1 MVSATDGIYRKAVQT
16 ITEYQ
21 MIAQRELVLVGV
33 SGGADSICL
42 LDMLREY
49 QLEYPFSMIVV
60 HVEHGIRG
68 SESLEDARFVEQLCE
83 NWKIPCRVERVDVNT
98 LAKQEGLSVEEA
110 GRKARYEIFEH
121 YRAEWNA
128 DKIAV
133 AHNQNDQ
140 AETVL
145 LNLARGSGLRGVGG
159 ILPVRDKIIR
169 PLLFLSRAEIE
180 NWLAKRN
187 LLYRTDYTNLKTDYT
202 RNKLRLQILPE
213 LEREINSEAVK
224 HIAEAAAQLQKAEK
238 YLSDQAQRL
247 HENCVKI
254 TDCGTQVSLPE
265 FCGAE
270 DVLQEYVLR
279 QCIRELFP
287 DVGLKDYTAGHIGKL
302 KQLAKMPCGK
312 RINLPGIEAVRQREQ
327 LLLKKALPRKDV
339 SKQSHTEKDD
349 LKICPLPGDGNYKL
363 HGGCFHVEYMERPEN
378 MQSFPEKKYTKWLAY
393 DTIKNN
399 VCLRTRK
406 TGDYLI
412 INTAGG
418 RKSLNDYLI
427 DRKIPR
433 EERDSVLLVAQE
445 SHILWVVGERI
456 SEAAKVTEKT
466 ERLLKIQMM
475 EDEA

>member
-1 MVSATDGIYRKAVQT
+1 MVRDGIYRKAVRT
-16 ITEYQ
+16 ITEYE
-21 MIAQRELVLVGV
+21 MIARGERVIVGV

-49 QLEYPFSMIVV
+49 RLEYPFSIIVV

-83 NWKIPCRVERVDVNT
+83 NWQIPCRVERVDVNA
-98 LAKQEGLSVEEA
+98 LAKQEGLSLEEA
-110 GRKARYEIFEH
+110 GRKTRYEIFER
-121 YRAEWNA
+121 YRAEYNA

-145 LNLARGSGLRGVGG
+145 LNLTRGTGLRGMGG
-159 ILPVRDKIIR
+159 ILPMRDKIIR

-180 NWLAKRN
+180 NWLTQRK
-187 LLYRTDYTNLKTDYT
+187 LLYRIDHTNLKTDYT
-202 RNKLRLQILPE
+202 RNRLRLQVLPE
-213 LEREINSEAVK
+213 LERGVNSEAVK
-224 HIAEAAAQLQKAEK
+224 HIAEAAAHLQKAEK
-238 YLSDQAQRL
+238 YLSDQAQQL
-247 HENCVKI
+247 HKHCAKTTNWGIEI
-254 TDCGTQVSLPE
+254 SLPE
-265 FCGAE
+265 FCAGE
-270 DVLQEYVLR
+270 DVLQEYVMR

-287 DVGLKDYTAGHIGKL
+287 DVGLKDYTTGHIEKL

-327 LLLKKALPRKDV
+327 LLLKKTFPGKEISR
-339 SKQSHTEKDD
+339 QPHIEKDD
-349 LKICPLPGDGNYKL
+349 PKICPLPGDGEYKL
-363 HGGCFHVEYMERPEN
+363 HGGCFHVEYLERPGN

-393 DTIKNN
+393 DTMKND

-412 INTAGG
+412 INTSGG
-418 RKSLNDYLI
+418 RKKLNDYLI

-433 EERDSVLLVAQE
+433 DERDSVFLVAQG
-445 SHILWVVGERI
+445 SHVLWVVGERI

-475 EDEA
+475 EDEE